1 MSFLSKCFLHKL
13 IIDEQTE
20 AQKVHRIC
28 SSNSNSSSGWGRDAR
43 QQKQMSISHREK
55 QSHLYALNLC
65 TPESCMEGA
74 VLGWSWGQMSPQ
86 ILLLLDE
93 LPPPPKK
100 KVESLIGEGIPTND
114 GGKGGPASH
123 RSLHYMG

>member
-28 SSNSNSSSGWGRDAR
+28 SSNSNSSGGWGGMLGSRSR
-43 QQKQMSISHREK
+43 CPSVTEK
-55 QSHLYALNLC
+55 NNHIR
-65 TPESCMEGA
+65 TESVHTRIVYGGGGFRMELGA
-74 VLGWSWGQMSPQ
+74 NVPPNITVAGRASSPPQ
-86 ILLLLDE
+86 
-93 LPPPPKK
+93 K